1 MRHRWALLEHG
12 SRFPHSTPVK
22 EISLPLRAGEIQ
34 DVRDAR
40 HSWQLLRHA
49 VSLARTYA
57 FQLAASKRECSSMH
71 HKHNKHLEKLNACV
85 HLPKWCEFEEASQQ
99 SDAAL
104 HQPGRH

>member
-1 MRHRWALLEHG
+1 M
-12 SRFPHSTPVK
+12 
-22 EISLPLRAGEIQ
+22 
-34 DVRDAR
+34 
-40 HSWQLLRHA
+40 
-49 VSLARTYA
+49 SLARTYA